1 MKEKESFLDAEAG
14 YFLKLLLAVPVLAV
28 LLLSRQSACEPQS
41 VTPTVEADTELAHA
55 RELLAKSELDAAE
68 GRAREY
74 ITRHP
79 SAPDGHFLLG
89 LILFRQVQSLAR
101 SSGSALTPGD
111 IPSQTMDARLRDQK
125 IQASLAAYTEGA
137 RFGKPSAGDLKIVSL
152 DYILLE
158 DYASADKWL
167 TLALEWDSRDAEGWY
182 YLGRTK
188 YSENRFEEAVI
199 AYKKCLELRPT
210 YVLAAN
216 GIGLSYAGLNKNAEA
231 VLWFQKAISLEEGAE
246 QKTPEPYIDLG
257 DLLNQQARFEEGL
270 PVLQKAVA
278 IDPKNIRAH
287 EKLGKTYLS
296 LNRLGDAQ
304 HELETAISLDP
315 NQASLHY
322 LLGQIYRRLGQIEKA
337 KSELARFETLKA
349 KEPPRKS
356 GMQ

>member
-1 MKEKESFLDAEAG
+1 MKLF
-14 YFLKLLLAVPVLAV
+14 LAVPVLV
-28 LLLSRQSACEPQS
+28 LLLFSRQCACEPQS
-41 VTPTVEADTELAHA
+41 VPPTAEADTELVHA

-68 GRAREY
+68 RATREY

-101 SSGSALTPGD
+101 PSGSGLTPGD
-111 IPSQTMDARLRDQK
+111 IPSQTMDTHLRDQK
-125 IQASLAAYTEGA
+125 IQASLVAYTEGA
-137 RFGKPSAGDLKIVSL
+137 KFGKPSASDLKIVSL
-152 DYILLE
+152 DYVLLE

-188 YSENRFEEAVI
+188 YSENRFEEAVA
-199 AYKKCLELRPT
+199 AYRKCLELQPS

-216 GIGLSYAGLNKNAEA
+216 GMGLSYAGLNKNAEA
-231 VLWFQKAISLEEGAE
+231 VFWLQKAISLQEGADE
-246 QKTPEPYIDLG
+246 KTPEPYIDLG

-270 PVLQKAVA
+270 PVLQRAVA

-315 NQASLHY
+315 NQASFHY
-322 LLGQIYRRLGQIEKA
+322 LLGQIYRRLGQLEKA
-337 KSELARFETLKA
+337 KSELARFEALKA
-349 KEPPRKS
+349 KEPRKS